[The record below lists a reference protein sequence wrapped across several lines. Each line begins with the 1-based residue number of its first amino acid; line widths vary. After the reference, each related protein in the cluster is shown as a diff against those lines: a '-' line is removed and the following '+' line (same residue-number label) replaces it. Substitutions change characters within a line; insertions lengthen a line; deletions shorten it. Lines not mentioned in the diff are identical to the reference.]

1 MEHKKTVS
9 LIGATGLVGSHLLE
23 LLQDDP
29 DISLIK
35 VLLRRSVSYD
45 HPKVQ
50 PIVLDFSDQEAFQSG
65 VAGSDMIFCAVGT
78 TNKKVQGNK
87 EAYRKVD
94 YDIPV
99 HAAKFG
105 LETGCSQ
112 FLLISA
118 LGANSQSSNFYLQLK
133 GETEEAIM
141 DLGPPTVLIFRPSFL
156 LGQRKEFRL
165 GESVGILLA
174 KPLTFL
180 LPSKVKPI
188 TAHQVAQSMVAAS
201 KKDLKGHKIFHYK
214 EMMELN

>member
-1 MEHKKTVS
+1 MKSKKTIS

-35 VLLRRSVSYD
+35 VLLRRPVSYD

-50 PIVLDFSDQEAFQSG
+50 AIVLDFSDQEAFQSG

-78 TNKKVQGNK
+78 TNKKVQGDK

-99 HAAKFG
+99 HAATFG
-105 LETGCSQ
+105 VETGCSQ

-133 GETEEAIM
+133 GETEKAIM
-141 DLGPPTVLIFRPSFL
+141 DLGLPTVLIFRPTFL

-165 GESVGILLA
+165 GESAGILLA

-188 TAHQVAQSMVAAS
+188 TAQHVAQSMVAAS
-201 KKDLKGHKIFHYK
+201 KKDLKGHKIFHYR